1 MSRDLWTGPLHARI
15 FIITCSLSNS
25 GRAMGANIKSIL
37 STYLK
42 KQLKLLPV
50 GLFSSDVV
58 RCFVLS
64 IMVGIIAGLGAVF
77 FRWLIKI
84 FNLGFFSTGSAMF
97 DFLGRFYVVLPPT
110 IGGLLVGYIIYFFA
124 KEAQGE
130 GPAEV
135 MESFSV
141 RRGRIRPRVSVV
153 KLLASSICIGSGG
166 SVGREGPIV
175 QIGASFGSTIGQ
187 LFKLPDEWVKT
198 LLLCG
203 AAGGISATFNAPL
216 GGVFFVMEVIQRRFM
231 APNLGFIV
239 IASVTADFIA
249 HHFLGKHPSFIIP
262 SYSMTS
268 YWEIVPYM
276 VLGIIAAVVSLCFIR
291 FFYKCEDCFRGYKL
305 PEYVKPALGGLI
317 VGIIGLFYF
326 DVFGVGY
333 GGSYGIG
340 GVFIER
346 GGVDLALA
354 GELSLVTLIMLVVLK
369 IIATSVTIGSG
380 GSGGVFA
387 PSLFIGSVL
396 GGAFGIIIHS
406 LFPAITAST
415 VAETSGA
422 YAVVGMGAFFAAT
435 VRGPITAIILLFE
448 MTRNYTLILPLMTAV
463 SISIFLSG
471 AFTRESIYTMRLVR
485 RGIDIHQHEEVD
497 ILKSILVR
505 DVMTKEVET
514 VSDNMML
521 KELLEFTLSSK
532 HVGFPVLD
540 RKGLLAG
547 IVTIED
553 YKEFLFEEGL
563 ENLVV
568 VKDLATSNVIT
579 VTENENLATAMKKIG
594 FKNIEQIPVVD
605 EKNPLKIIGILSR
618 RDIVS
623 AYNKVLID
631 RSLAGGTHRD
641 EK

>member
-1 MSRDLWTGPLHARI
+1 MEDNKN
-15 FIITCSLSNS
+15 SNS
-25 GRAMGANIKSIL
+25 IFYM
-37 STYLK
+37 K
-42 KQLKLLPV
+42 KQWKLLHV
-50 GLFSSDVV
+50 WLFSSEVV

-64 IMVGIIAGLGAVF
+64 ILVGIIAGLGAVF
-77 FRWLIKI
+77 FRWLIKS
-84 FNLGFFSTGSAMF
+84 FNFGFFGFGSEAF
-97 DFLGRFYVVLPPT
+97 SFLGRFYVVLPPA

-124 KEAQGE
+124 KEAKGE
-130 GPAEV
+130 GPSEV
-135 MESFSV
+135 MEAV
-141 RRGRIRPRVSVV
+141 AVKKGRIRPRVSLV

-175 QIGASFGSTIGQ
+175 QIGASFGSTVGQ
-187 LFKLPDEWVKT
+187 WFKLPDEWVKT

-216 GGVFFVMEVIQRRFM
+216 GGVFFVMEVVQRRFM

-239 IASVTADFIA
+239 VASVTADFIA
-249 HHFLGKHPSFIIP
+249 HHFLGKNPSFVIP

-268 YWEIVPYM
+268 YWEIIPYM
-276 VLGIIAAVVSLCFIR
+276 VLGVIAAMTSLCFIR
-291 FFYKCEDCFRGYKL
+291 FFYKCEDWFKRFKI
-305 PEYVKPALGGLI
+305 PEYVKPALGGLL
-317 VGIIGLFYF
+317 VGIIGFFYF
-326 DVFGVGY
+326 EVYGVGY

-340 GVFIER
+340 GIFIER

-354 GELSLVTLIMLVVLK
+354 GELGLFTLIMLVILK
-369 IIATSVTIGSG
+369 IVATSLTLGSG

-406 LFPAITAST
+406 FFPEITASS

-463 SISIFLSG
+463 SISMFLSS

-485 RGIDIHQHEEVD
+485 RGIDIHRSEEVD
-497 ILKSILVR
+497 ILRSILVG
-505 DVMTKEVET
+505 DVMTREVET
-514 VSDNMML
+514 VSDNMTL

-532 HVGFPVLD
+532 HVGFPVLN
-540 RKGLLAG
+540 REGLLAG
-547 IVTIED
+547 IITIED
-553 YKEFLFEEGL
+553 YKEILFEEGL
-563 ENLVV
+563 EELVV
-568 VKDLATSNVIT
+568 VKELATSNVIT
-579 VTENENLATAMKKIG
+579 VTENENLAAAMKKIG

-605 EKNPLKIIGILSR
+605 QNNPRKIIGILSR

-623 AYNKVLID
+623 AYNKTLID
-631 RSLAGGTHRD
+631 RTLSGDIPKGD
-641 EK
+641 VSE

>member
-1 MSRDLWTGPLHARI
+1 MEDNKN
-15 FIITCSLSNS
+15 SNS
-25 GRAMGANIKSIL
+25 VFYMKQ
-37 STYLK
+37 
-42 KQLKLLPV
+42 QLKLFNIW
-50 GLFSSDVV
+50 LFSSEVV
-58 RCFVLS
+58 RCFILS
-64 IMVGIIAGLGAVF
+64 ILVGIIAGFGAVF
-77 FRWLIKI
+77 FRWLIKS
-84 FNLGFFSTGSAMF
+84 FNFGFFSTGSQIF
-97 DFLGRFYVVLPPT
+97 DFLGRFYVILPPA
-110 IGGLLVGYIIYFFA
+110 IGGLLVGCIIYFFA

-130 GPAEV
+130 GPSEV
-135 MESFSV
+135 MEAV
-141 RRGRIRPRVSVV
+141 AVKKGRIRPRVSLV

-187 LFKLPDEWVKT
+187 WFKLPDEWVKT

-216 GGVFFVMEVIQRRFM
+216 GGVFFVLEVVQRRFM

-239 IASVTADFIA
+239 VASVTADFIA
-249 HHFLGKHPSFIIP
+249 HHFLGKNPSFIIP

-268 YWEIVPYM
+268 YWEIIPYM
-276 VLGIIAAVVSLCFIR
+276 VLGIIAALTALSFVRV
-291 FFYKCEDCFRGYKL
+291 FYKCEDWFGIFKL
-305 PEYVKPALGGLI
+305 PEYLKPALGGLI
-317 VGIIGLFYF
+317 VGLIGFFYF

-340 GVFIER
+340 GVYIER

-354 GELSLVTLIMLVVLK
+354 GELGLFTLVMLVILK
-369 IIATSVTIGSG
+369 IVATSLTIGSG

-406 LFPAITAST
+406 FFPAITASS

-422 YAVVGMGAFFAAT
+422 YAVVGMGAFFAAA

-448 MTRNYTLILPLMTAV
+448 MTRNYTLILPLMTAI
-463 SISIFLSG
+463 SISMFLSS
-471 AFTRESIYTMRLVR
+471 AFTKESIYTMRLVR
-485 RGIDIHQHEEVD
+485 RGIDIHQREEVD
-497 ILKSILVR
+497 ILRSILVG
-505 DVMTKEVET
+505 DVMTRKVET
-514 VSDNMML
+514 VSENMIL

-540 RKGLLAG
+540 SKGLLAG
-547 IVTIED
+547 IITIED
-553 YKEFLFEEGL
+553 YKEILFEEGL

-568 VKDLATSNVIT
+568 VKELATSNVIT
-579 VTENENLATAMKKIG
+579 VTENENLAAAMKKIG

-605 EKNPLKIIGILSR
+605 QNNPRKIIGILSR

-623 AYNKVLID
+623 AYNKTLID
-631 RSLAGGTHRD
+631 RTLTGGIPRED
-641 EK
+641 ESE